1 MRVQSRSAKIYC
13 SRFAQMIALSGVVA
27 MAACQDATGP
37 EEVTAAA
44 EVPEL
49 RASQSAAVDE
59 MAALSKDLDDA
70 TGWSLIALTDD
81 VKKGRIVGLLNGLK
95 GQLASGKIAA
105 CQQSVTDARSWF
117 AELTEQEQSEVGPIG
132 VALDLIQSTLDKAS
146 Q

>member
-1 MRVQSRSAKIYC
+1 MLVTTRSAKILS
-13 SRFAQMIALSGVVA
+13 SRFAQVFALSGVIA
-27 MAACQDATGP
+27 MAACQDATAP
-37 EEVTAAA
+37 EEIKPAQAPA
-44 EVPEL
+44 EL
-49 RASQSAAVDE
+49 RMTQGAAQDELSSLASN
-59 MAALSKDLDDA
+59 LDDA

-81 VKKGRIVGLLNGLK
+81 VKKGKIVGLLNGLK

-117 AELTEQEQSEVGPIG
+117 ASLTEQEQTEVGAVG